1 MTMEVFTLCD
11 FAQDNQGKLTII
23 GAFDALTV
31 KDFPAVHPFM
41 CVAARI
47 RFAVYELGS
56 HAIRVDIRTHEGEA
70 LMPALEGSMS
80 VNGIG
85 KDSACANLTLNLI
98 NVRWAKEGSWNIA
111 LSIDGLE
118 RAQIPLYVRKA
129 PVQR

>member
-1 MTMEVFTLCD
+1 MTVEVFTLCD
-11 FAQDNQGKLTII
+11 FAQDNLGKLTII

-56 HAIRVDIRTHEGEA
+56 HAIRVDIRAPGGEA
-70 LMPALEGSMS
+70 LLPALEGSMS

-85 KDSACANLTLNLI
+85 KDSACANLTLNLM
-98 NVRWAKEGSWNIA
+98 NVRWETEGSWNVA
-111 LSIDGLE
+111 LSIDGHE

-129 PVQR
+129 SMKR